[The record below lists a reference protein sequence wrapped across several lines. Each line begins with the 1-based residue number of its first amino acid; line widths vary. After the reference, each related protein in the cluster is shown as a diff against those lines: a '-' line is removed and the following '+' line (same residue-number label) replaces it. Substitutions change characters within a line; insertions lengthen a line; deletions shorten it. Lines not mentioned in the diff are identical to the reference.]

1 MTVVKQAYTYNVP
14 PRDGRCQMELIFIS
28 GLPGVGKLTVA
39 KELSALTGY
48 KLFHNHLVVDLLLSV
63 FPFGSPQFVDLR
75 ESIWLSVF
83 DQAGRAGLPGL
94 IFTFAAEN
102 TVRQSFVT
110 KVQDAVAANRGT
122 LFFVELVCDEQELQQ
137 RMDTLSRR
145 QHTKLTS
152 WAKYQELK
160 AAGAFSAPRLPE
172 PSVTVDTGKFDPKS
186 AALQIVKECGL
197 KELEENT
204 ASEQH

>member
-1 MTVVKQAYTYNVP
+1 MTIVKQAYTYNVP
-14 PRDGRCQMELIFIS
+14 PRDGRCQMRLIFIS

-110 KVQDAVAANRGT
+110 KAQDAVAANGGT
-122 LFFVELVCDEQELQQ
+122 IFFAELVCDERELQQ
-137 RMDTLSRR
+137 RLDTPSRR
-145 QHTKLTS
+145 KHAKLTS
-152 WAKYQELK
+152 WAQFQELK
-160 AAGAFSAPRLPE
+160 AAGAFSVPRLPE
-172 PSVTVDTGKFDPKS
+172 PSVTVDTGKFDPKN
-186 AALQIVKECGL
+186 AALQIAKECGL
-197 KELEENT
+197 KELQQNPAPERR
-204 ASEQH
+204 

>member
-1 MTVVKQAYTYNVP
+1 MK
-14 PRDGRCQMELIFIS
+14 LIFIS

-48 KLFHNHLVVDLLLSV
+48 KLFHNHLVVDLLLAV
-63 FPFGSPQFVDLR
+63 FPFGSPEFVELR

-83 DQAGRAGLPGL
+83 DQASRAGLPGL

-102 TVRQSFVT
+102 TVRQAFIT
-110 KVQDAVAANRGT
+110 KTQETVRGNGGTVQ
-122 LFFVELVCDEQELQQ
+122 FIELVCDDDELQ
-137 RMDTLSRR
+137 RRLDTPSRR

-152 WAKYQELK
+152 WAKFQELK
-160 AAGAFSAPRLPE
+160 AAGAFSAPRLPK
-172 PSVTVDTGKFDPKS
+172 PSVTVDTGKFNPKS
-186 AALQIVKECGL
+186 AALQIAKECGL

-204 ASEQH
+204 ASEQR